1 MHSLVR
7 GLVPRERLR
16 LAGVLGRRDEPG
28 AVRGVVDRLSP
39 ILPADEVVLVMRF
52 SEDLDE
58 ASIKKILDAFR
69 RGEVPKPG
77 PQVDRQTSAPI
88 GGPTTLKGE

>member
-7 GLVPRERLR
+7 GLVPLERLR

-52 SEDLDE
+52 SEYLDDLT
-58 ASIKKILDAFR
+58 ATR
-69 RGEVPKPG
+69 P
-77 PQVDRQTSAPI
+77 SARLPD
-88 GGPTTLKGE
+88 GRV